1 MKGGKKKRALVLHC
15 ANPPR
20 DELIAIMRRRL
31 KARPIVLPSG
41 FAYEQYVDDASL
53 GFWCDEWALA
63 MTEYFEGQG
72 FEVNYSNE

>member
-1 MKGGKKKRALVLHC
+1 MKGGKKRALVLHC

-31 KARPIVLPSG
+31 NERKL
-41 FAYEQYVDDASL
+41 ECVDL

-72 FEVNYSNE
+72 FEVDYD

>member
-31 KARPIVLPSG
+31 KGRSIEFL
-41 FAYEQYVDDASL
+41 DID
-53 GFWCDEWALA
+53 FWVDEWALA

-72 FEVNYSNE
+72 FEVDYG